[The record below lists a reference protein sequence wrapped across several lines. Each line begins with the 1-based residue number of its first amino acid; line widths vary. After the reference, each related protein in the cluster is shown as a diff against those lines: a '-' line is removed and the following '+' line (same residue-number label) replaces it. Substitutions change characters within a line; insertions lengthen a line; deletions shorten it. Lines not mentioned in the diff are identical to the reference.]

1 MKLYTITEAANP
13 LGIYDQLVRR
23 YCKQGRVEGSTFQ
36 DGTWYIPEG
45 TQKPGPLTR
54 KERDQDPEKTPS
66 LLKRILYQKVR
77 NNHYGIYEYLQVNL
91 AYSSSRMASNRMT
104 RVQVRGLYR
113 TDRILDGFEPATVDD
128 IIEVINHFA
137 AIDTVLDTIHDTIT
151 QAYCKKLHH
160 LLTYGAYADRYQKIA
175 ASSYRK
181 KESRTNKGIHTSS
194 EDINKALTALFKTY
208 EKELATL
215 ERIVDFHVQF

>member
-128 IIEVINHFA
+128 VIEVINHFA

-151 QAYCKKLHH
+151 QAYCKSCTICSPMAPTPTGIRRLQPVPIERRNAVPTKVSTLPP
-160 LLTYGAYADRYQKIA
+160 KI
-175 ASSYRK
+175 SIR
-181 KESRTNKGIHTSS
+181 
-194 EDINKALTALFKTY
+194 L
-208 EKELATL
+208 
-215 ERIVDFHVQF
+215 